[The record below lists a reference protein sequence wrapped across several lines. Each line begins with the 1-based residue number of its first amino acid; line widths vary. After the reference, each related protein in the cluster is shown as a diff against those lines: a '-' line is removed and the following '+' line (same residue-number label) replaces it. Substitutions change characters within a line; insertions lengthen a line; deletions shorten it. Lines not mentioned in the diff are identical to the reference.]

1 MRTPIEY
8 CHPAR
13 ARRSKMWLFQNPES
27 ARRSLG
33 PLAPARVT
41 RAMSS
46 STNRRAPR
54 ALLAEPLRRRMCRKD
69 LAAVAPGR
77 EQGVVAALARVAEPG
92 ALLGIAV
99 DLA

>member
-8 CHPAR
+8 CQPAR

-27 ARRSLG
+27 ARSSLG

-46 STNRRAPR
+46 STKRSAPR
-54 ALLAEPLRRRMCRKD
+54 ALLPEPFRSRTCSTSPVSAGGEDR
-69 LAAVAPGR
+69 
-77 EQGVVAALARVAEPG
+77 VVTALAGVAEGG
-92 ALLGIAV
+92 APLGVAV